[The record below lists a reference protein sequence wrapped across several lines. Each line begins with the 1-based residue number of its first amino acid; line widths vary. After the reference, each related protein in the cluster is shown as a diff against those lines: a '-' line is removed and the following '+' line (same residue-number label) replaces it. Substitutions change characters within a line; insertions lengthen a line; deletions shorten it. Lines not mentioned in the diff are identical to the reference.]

1 MEKNQYVYVVTNP
14 ELGWDCVVG
23 VFSASDEDIVY
34 EYLCRDGCGENYTQE
49 DLERTKRYYV
59 VDLQSIQPIYSK
71 AEIRDR
77 KIEQILKDE

>member
-1 MEKNQYVYVVTNP
+1 MEKNEYVYVVTNP

-34 EYLCRDGCGENYTQE
+34 EYLCEEGYGGNYTQE

-59 VDLQSIQPIYSK
+59 VDLQGIQNIYSK
-71 AEIRDR
+71 AEIRDQ

>member
-1 MEKNQYVYVVTNP
+1 MEKDQHLYAVTNL

-23 VFSASDEDIVY
+23 AFSASDEDIVY

-49 DLERTKRYYV
+49 DLKRTKRYYV
-59 VDLQSIQPIYSK
+59 VNLQGIQNIYSK
-71 AEIRDR
+71 AEIRDQ